1 MYFYPQL
8 ITDPSGGGKSWTSG
22 PTGVAMT
29 GSQQVQLQQIRDRDA
44 EFDQDL
50 DEIGEGIQDLHELA
64 LRQGEEV
71 QRQNQMLNEVGSKID
86 AAHEHMVNVNAK
98 MKDTLNEVG
107 RSSDK
112 LCVDIMCIVSARIL
126 YGDSIASNFAHIFSP
141 LFSVL
146 SGFRNRPRSGDVQIS
161 HRKRFLLV
169 MVSLNKTSKA
179 ECDVY
184 FLPIILC
191 ELIVSLSGSPM
202 IILLYLIQTN
212 LKVIPKL

>member
-8 ITDPSGGGKSWTSG
+8 ISDPSGGGKSWTSG

-126 YGDSIASNFAHIFSP
+126 SRTQGDFITSNYLCSHFSP
-141 LFSVL
+141 LLSVL
-146 SGFRNRPRSGDVQIS
+146 LGFSNRPSSGDVQIS
-161 HRKRFLLV
+161 HRKRFILV
-169 MVSLNKTSKA
+169 
-179 ECDVY
+179 
-184 FLPIILC
+184 FLD
-191 ELIVSLSGSPM
+191 
-202 IILLYLIQTN
+202 
-212 LKVIPKL
+212 

>member
-1 MYFYPQL
+1 
-8 ITDPSGGGKSWTSG
+8 
-22 PTGVAMT
+22 MT

-126 YGDSIASNFAHIFSP
+126 YHGDSLHPTS
-141 LFSVL
+141 LTC
-146 SGFRNRPRSGDVQIS
+146 
-161 HRKRFLLV
+161 FLL
-169 MVSLNKTSKA
+169 
-179 ECDVY
+179 C
-184 FLPIILC
+184 FP
-191 ELIVSLSGSPM
+191 LSQVLGIGLAAAMYKLATGKGSF
-202 IILLYLIQTN
+202 
-212 LKVIPKL
+212 

>member
-1 MYFYPQL
+1 
-8 ITDPSGGGKSWTSG
+8 
-22 PTGVAMT
+22 MT

-44 EFDQDL
+44 AFDQDL

-112 LCVDIMCIVSARIL
+112 LCVDIMCIVSARIYTL
-126 YGDSIASNFAHIFSP
+126 TGTLLRTSNFTHIFLLCFP
-141 LFSVL
+141 FSQVL
-146 SGFRNRPRSGDVQIS
+146 GIGLAAAMY
-161 HRKRFLLV
+161 KLATG
-169 MVSLNKTSKA
+169 K
-179 ECDVY
+179 
-184 FLPIILC
+184 
-191 ELIVSLSGSPM
+191 GSF
-202 IILLYLIQTN
+202 
-212 LKVIPKL
+212 